1 MLDNVLISFG
11 FGIIDN
17 SLEALFLDHFIFEP
31 LVIIRVVPKA
41 VNIEPRTTIAKYED
55 PIQSMSSD

>member
-41 VNIEPRTTIAKYED
+41 VNIEPRTAIAKYKD
-55 PIQSMSSD
+55 PL